1 MRCYESLVPIVPKTL
16 SEVRNLMWISQPPS
30 QVGDA
35 STFGRKSRLLRWTLS
50 CWGWECL
57 THASQPMPASQREE
71 MPHSPL
77 LSLLAC
83 PKAGISSPAL
93 PLPLTAHHSLGLLS
107 HTSDSNP
114 HPCVSQTVSSLDFI
128 PKPLLAHRTI
138 LPGTQSPLHFLPSIW
153 TLLTAP
159 T

>member
-16 SEVRNLMWISQPPS
+16 PEVHNLMWISQPS
-30 QVGDA
+30 SLVGDA
-35 STFGRKSRLLRWTLS
+35 STYRRKSLLLRWTLS

-57 THASQPMPASQREE
+57 THASQPMPASQREA

-77 LSLLAC
+77 LPLL
-83 PKAGISSPAL
+83 AGISSPAL

-114 HPCVSQTVSSLDFI
+114 HPCGSQTVSSLDFI
-128 PKPLLAHRTI
+128 PKPLLAQGAI